1 MPLEDLEQ
9 VEAEAGAQRSD
20 ELPRRGREGG
30 VLELPDHPPAAE
42 EAEVAPLRPGAGVVG
57 VLPRDR
63 GEVGA
68 ALNPGAKRLDLGP
81 GLGLGPLGADLD
93 EDVAGV
99 HLLGA
104 LVVARVLFVEALQIG
119 RVELD
124 LGAQTAAVDE
134 QVGDHPLT
142 RQAEILPVRGVV
154 GLDPGGID
162 GGLLG
167 EPGGRELE
175 VADPGP
181 LRLLAVGALDL
192 GIRHVERLGED
203 ARDLVDEDLVADH
216 LLERRHRVALV
227 GDHLL
232 VILLTDEVAA
242 LVAEDRLGEDRLPH
256 LRVARREAEPL
267 GLAQQD
273 LLAHELLERLE
284 RELELLGHLG
294 SEPLAERLAVP
305 LFEVAVLAL
314 VLVVADAT
322 VAHGGRRPAAA
333 PAETGAAEVDEDE
346 GDEDDDDEPENPGEV
361 TQVVTQDLEHGRLP
375 RPGEPGTNAAC

>member
-1 MPLEDLEQ
+1 MDVRRSLEQ
-9 VEAEAGAQRSD
+9 R
-20 ELPRRGREGG
+20 
-30 VLELPDHPPAAE
+30 
-42 EAEVAPLRPGAGVVG
+42 
-57 VLPRDR
+57 
-63 GEVGA
+63 VGA
-68 ALNPGAKRLDLGP
+68 ALG
-81 GLGLGPLGADLD
+81 
-93 EDVAGV
+93 
-99 HLLGA
+99 
-104 LVVARVLFVEALQIG
+104 ARVVEAAVLGGGDVSEAYRMGLEDG
-119 RVELD
+119 RMVFAKTHRNPPPGFFATEAASLAW
-124 LGAQTAAVDE
+124 LGESGAVRVPSVLAVDDASLVLE
-134 QVGDHPLT
+134 WIPEGRRSADAASEAAFG
-142 RQAEILPVRGVV
+142 AEL
-154 GLDPGGID
+154 
-162 GGLLG
+162 
-167 EPGGRELE
+167 
-175 VADPGP
+175 
-181 LRLLAVGALDL
+181 
-192 GIRHVERLGED
+192 
-203 ARDLVDEDLVADH
+203 
-216 LLERRHRVALV
+216 
-227 GDHLL
+227 
-232 VILLTDEVAA
+232 AA
-242 LVAEDRLGEDRLPH
+242 LHAAGRLGEDRLPH